1 VQRLAQQVLANVCSI
16 GCRSGAY
23 FGQEEQFDASDA
35 NQLAHGFAT
44 ARIVRDDGPGL
55 VDETRTLRLDVLL
68 ILAPLQPAGRD
79 VDRARWPPRFFL
91 SSARHRRI
99 SRPPDDR
106 P

>member
-1 VQRLAQQVLANVCSI
+1 MSA
-16 GCRSGAY
+16 RSGAGPTHI

-35 NQLAHGFAT
+35 NELAYGFAT

-55 VDETRTLRLDVLL
+55 VDETRTLRLDVVL
-68 ILAPLQPAGRD
+68 IRAPLHPAGRD
-79 VDRARWPPRFFL
+79 VRGRSRSLAATIFL